1 MVNNFQNIIASMQAE
16 IDQSLAKFET
26 QREISAKRFLLEKVA
41 SEMLI
46 GMHTQRLNSQRKQNF
61 TSSSS

>member
-1 MVNNFQNIIASMQAE
+1 MVNNFQAIMTSMQAE

-26 QREISAKRFLLEKVA
+26 QKEISAKRFLLEKAA

-46 GMHTQRLNSQRKQNF
+46 GVHSQRLTTQRNQNLNN
-61 TSSSS
+61 SSS